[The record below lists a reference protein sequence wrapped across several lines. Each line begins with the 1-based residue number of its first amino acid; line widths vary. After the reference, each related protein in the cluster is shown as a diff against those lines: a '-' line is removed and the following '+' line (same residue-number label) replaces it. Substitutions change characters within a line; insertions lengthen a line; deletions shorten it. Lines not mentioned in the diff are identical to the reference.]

1 MKSIRK
7 SEEATRAILAT
18 LLLLGIF
25 TVAIYYALTTPEET
39 LIEASKLVIVKP
51 SEIPIGSEV
60 ELTIKAVSDEGLLD
74 TNRDDLIKIY
84 LDPDSHAQIGYPKP
98 STIIWSDSLLVKLED
113 GLAKVKLRDPEFER
127 IRIYVVWIE
136 GKSQLESIQAQLYI
150 GYRVSQII
158 GHLQLFQ

>member
-1 MKSIRK
+1 MKSIQK

-25 TVAIYYALTTPEET
+25 TVAIYYVLTTPEET
-39 LIEASKLVIVKP
+39 PIEASKLVIVKP
-51 SEIPIGSEV
+51 SEIPIRSEV

-74 TNRDDLIKIY
+74 TKRGDLVKIY
-84 LDPDSHAQIGYPKP
+84 LDPNSHAQIGYSKT
-98 STIIWSDSLLVKLED
+98 SNIIWSDSLIVKLED

-127 IRIYVVWIE
+127 IRIYVEWIE
-136 GKSQLESIQAQLYI
+136 GKSQLDSIQALLYI

-158 GHLQLFQ
+158 GHLQLF